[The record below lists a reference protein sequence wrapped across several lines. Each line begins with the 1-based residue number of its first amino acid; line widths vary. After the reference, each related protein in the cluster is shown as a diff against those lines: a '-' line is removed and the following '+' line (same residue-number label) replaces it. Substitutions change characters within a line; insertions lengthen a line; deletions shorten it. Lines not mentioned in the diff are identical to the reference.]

1 MLSLLCLADGIAHF
15 VSPTWCV
22 AKMANLDILTVRQCE
37 LAGGR
42 RVFVIIH
49 SPVAAYGMLTAR
61 PMSANCAYSETE
73 MFANHGKLASIDPS
87 RVSVA
92 MWQCY
97 SEPRRKPLD
106 EKRLHAQSKH
116 CHGGN
121 VIWQCDSFDTI
132 GKFAR

>member
-1 MLSLLCLADGIAHF
+1 
-15 VSPTWCV
+15 
-22 AKMANLDILTVRQCE
+22 MANLDILTVRQCE

-106 EKRLHAQSKH
+106 ERQLHAQSNIATVAMSF
-116 CHGGN
+116 GN
-121 VIWQCDSFDTI
+121 VTHSIPSANSLEPFYPFLKICWHQ
-132 GKFAR
+132 